1 MGKVTASVIV
11 NAINNL
17 PRNMDFTYVN
27 PKTPGRIHIEDVHT
41 PEGPIHFKR
50 WNPNKGETR
59 ALSSIESISSEMIWR
74 FANALSE
81 GDPINVDRVFG
92 GSYNTRSV
100 LEALLAHTPEFY
112 YCYPGRIKDIGGFT
126 SVERGH
132 KHLIWLPNEPH
143 ANGHLC
149 QKNVEGM
156 EISEIPIQ
164 TITYD
169 AISLPDSYNLP
180 AGIEIEVARRHVQI
194 QIALY
199 CIGFQL
205 GYSTYIARNDSS
217 VLYQNTPLIQHEGI
231 IKNMNDETMLSGFP
245 NAASSAAL
253 IDCIWFQNRH
263 LMPAVMEVEH
273 STGVISGLD
282 RMNRFRQYA
291 GAIRTRYV
299 IVAPDEDRDMVV
311 DRINRPEFREMD
323 ARFFPYSSVEE
334 LYSICKRRKLSGV
347 TENFLDCYMEKVLC

>member
-1 MGKVTASVIV
+1 MGKITAAVLV
-11 NAINNL
+11 KAINNL
-17 PRNMDFTYVN
+17 PRNIDYTYVS
-27 PKTPGRIHIEDVHT
+27 PRTPGRIYIEDVHS
-41 PEGPIHFKR
+41 PEGPIHIRR
-50 WNPNKGETR
+50 WNPNKCETKQN
-59 ALSSIESISSEMIWR
+59 AQIESISSEMIWR
-74 FANALSE
+74 LANAFSE
-81 GDPINVDRVFG
+81 GDPLNVDRVFG

-112 YCYPGRIKDIGGFT
+112 YCYPGRIKDIGGIT
-126 SVERGH
+126 SIERGH
-132 KHLIWLPNEPH
+132 KHLIWLPDEPH
-143 ANGHLC
+143 ENGHLC
-149 QKNVEGM
+149 EKNVEGM
-156 EISEIPIQ
+156 EISEIPMQ

-169 AISLPDSYNLP
+169 SITLPDTYVSSN
-180 AGIEIEVARRHVQI
+180 GIQIEVARRHIQM

-205 GYSTYIARNDSS
+205 GYSTYIARNDSG
-217 VLYQNTPLIQHEGI
+217 VIYQNAPLIQHDGI
-231 IKNMNDETMLSGFP
+231 IRDMNSETMLSGFP

-299 IVAPDEDRDMVV
+299 IVAPDEDRDTVI
-311 DRINRPEFREMD
+311 DKINRPEFRDMD
-323 ARFFPYSSVEE
+323 ARYFPYSSVEE
-334 LYSICKRRKLSGV
+334 LYSICKKRKLNGV
-347 TENFLDCYMEKVLC
+347 TENFLDCYMEKVVN